1 MLSNGVSI
9 HTICRHSQL
18 LASLLR
24 SFLLVSGVEPRDVA
38 VSPQTV
44 VLGVSLTHRWMVFN
58 HPSLLTDNP
67 PSIAH
72 QRHHVDLNDIC

>member
-1 MLSNGVSI
+1 MERHLCCLYVGHSNLYTLHYQGVDRRMLSNGVSI

-38 VSPQTV
+38 VSLQTV
-44 VLGVSLTHRWMVFN
+44 ALGVSLTHRW
-58 HPSLLTDNP
+58 
-67 PSIAH
+67 
-72 QRHHVDLNDIC
+72 Q